1 VIAPFGLRHVGLLR
15 QLQGTCTELD
25 LKNGLETA
33 SPLTAALRG
42 YLLGARA
49 GVHTY
54 VLRTSDHARSQRGF
68 VQARAQRSLVPL
80 VECPSPAWRVV
91 TMAPLLDES
100 EDAATIWYRLLL
112 HLCIAAGERGVPRL
126 FACLPERSDAEDVF
140 RQATFVPYCHQ
151 QIYWRANGQ
160 GIGQPSSRVRQAT
173 SDDGLGVRCLWHKV
187 TPRAVEQAEEP
198 CSPRAAPG
206 STEVAVS
213 DVERHFVLRR
223 GGEQPQGC
231 VSVLERPR
239 GVCLRVI
246 ADADAAGSAAEVLDH
261 GLAAIGDRSRPVFC
275 AVRDYEG
282 GMRGLLEDRGF
293 TDGQTYSLLVKHT
306 TVRVREPLR
315 KLVPALEKGVEVAP
329 SVSRSE
335 PTEG

>member
-42 YLLGARA
+42 YFLGARA

-54 VLRTSDHARSQRGF
+54 VLRTSDHAQGQRGF
-68 VQARAQRSLVPL
+68 VQARVQCPFVPL
-80 VECPSPAWRVV
+80 VERSVPAWRVV
-91 TMAPLLDES
+91 IMAPLLDES

-126 FACLPERSDAEDVF
+126 FGCLPECSAAEDVF
-140 RQATFVPYCHQ
+140 HQATFVAYCHQ
-151 QIYWRANGQ
+151 QVYWRANGQ
-160 GIGQPSSRVRQAT
+160 GTGQSSSRVGQAT
-173 SDDGLGVRCLWHKV
+173 SDDSLGVRWLWHKV
-187 TPRAVEQAEEP
+187 TPRAVQQAEEP
-198 CSPRAAPG
+198 CNSRATPG
-206 STEVAVS
+206 SIEVAVS

-223 GGEQPQGC
+223 GGEQPLGC

-261 GLAAIGDRSRPVFC
+261 GLAAINDRSRPVFC
-275 AVRDYEG
+275 TVRDYEG
-282 GMRGLLEDRGF
+282 GMGGLLEDRGF
-293 TDGQTYSLLVKHT
+293 TGGQTYSLLVKHT

-315 KLVPALEKGVEVAP
+315 KLVPALEKRVEVTP

-335 PTEG
+335 STEG

>member
-1 VIAPFGLRHVGLLR
+1 MIVPFGLRHVGLLR
-15 QLQGTCTELD
+15 QLQGTCSDLD

-42 YLLGARA
+42 YFLGARA

-54 VLRTSDHARSQRGF
+54 VLRTSDHGQSQRGF
-68 VQARAQRSLVPL
+68 VQARLQCPLVPL
-80 VECPSPAWRVV
+80 AERSMPAWRVV
-91 TMAPLLDES
+91 TMAPLLDAS
-100 EDAATIWYRLLL
+100 EHAATIWYRLLL

-126 FACLPERSDAEDVF
+126 FACLPECSAAEDVF
-140 RQATFVPYCHQ
+140 RQASFAAYCQ
-151 QIYWRANGQ
+151 QQVYWRANGQ
-160 GIGQPSSRVRQAT
+160 GIGQPSPRVRQAT
-173 SDDGLGVRCLWHKV
+173 SDDGLGVRWLWHKV
-187 TPRAVEQAEEP
+187 TPRVVQQAEEP
-198 CSPRAAPG
+198 GNSRAAPD
-206 STEVAVS
+206 SMRVAVS
-213 DVERHFVLRR
+213 DMERHFVLRT

-246 ADADAAGSAAEVLDH
+246 ADADGAGSAAEVLDH
-261 GLAAIGDRSRPVFC
+261 GLAAIDDRSRPVFC
-275 AVRDYEG
+275 VVRDYEG

-293 TDGQTYSLLVKHT
+293 TAGEAYSLLVKHT

-315 KLVPALEKGVEVAP
+315 KLVPALEKGVEVTP